1 MNNIKRLIIIALP
14 LTLLGCSSLQFGS
27 QSDVKMIDEADRVH
41 IAMTLT
47 MADYSAL
54 AEKVTDK
61 MFRSKLAQSWS
72 KKKKKPRL
80 VLGKLRNNTD
90 DENIR
95 MQDIYDRITEIIL
108 GSGAVRLLDQSD
120 NSFDYVV
127 RSELSSTRQY
137 GENDQELA
145 YYKLEFK
152 LFKLDGEMLGQWS
165 DTIPLGKAGRR
176 FI

>member
-1 MNNIKRLIIIALP
+1 MKKLILMALP
-14 LTLLGCSSLQFGS
+14 LTLIGCSVF
-27 QSDVKMIDEADRVH
+27 QSGGQGDVSILDESDRAH
-41 IAMTLT
+41 ITTALT
-47 MADYSAL
+47 MGDYTAL

-61 MFRSKLAQSWS
+61 MLAAKLVQSWG
-72 KKKKKPRL
+72 KKKPRL
-80 VLGKLRNNTD
+80 VVGKLLNNTD

-108 GSGAVRLLDQSD
+108 GSGLVRLLDTSAT
-120 NSFDYVV
+120 SFDYVV

-137 GENDQELA
+137 GDNGEELA

-152 LFKLDGEMLGQWS
+152 LFKLDGEMVGQWS
-165 DTIPLGKAGRR
+165 DVLPLGKAGRR